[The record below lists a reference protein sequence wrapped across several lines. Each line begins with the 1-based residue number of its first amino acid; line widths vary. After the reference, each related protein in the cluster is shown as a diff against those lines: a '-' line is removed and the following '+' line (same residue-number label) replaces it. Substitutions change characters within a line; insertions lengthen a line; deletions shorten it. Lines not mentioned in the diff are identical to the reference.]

1 MKTSIKT
8 IGLDPN
14 KPVRHGNI
22 SGVEKELIV

>member
-8 IGLDPN
+8 ICLDPN
-14 KPVRHGNI
+14 KLVRHGNS